1 MFGRELTEQVRA
13 DSRITDKMTPMLVE
27 KCITAVEANGE
38 PLSKHFTIS
47 S

>member
-13 DSRITDKMTPMLVE
+13 DSRLTDKLAPLLVE
-27 KCITAVEANGE
+27 KCIAAVEATGE
-38 PLSKHFTIS
+38 PLSEYLTIS